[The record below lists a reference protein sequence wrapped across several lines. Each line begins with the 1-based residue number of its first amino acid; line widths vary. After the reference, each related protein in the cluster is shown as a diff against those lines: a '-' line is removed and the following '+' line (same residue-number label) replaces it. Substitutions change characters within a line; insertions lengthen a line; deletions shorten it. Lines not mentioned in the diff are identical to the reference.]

1 MKVVEE
7 LPALVYG
14 LKGIRELFGVSTT
27 TAQLYKNTWLKPAI
41 RQRGQ
46 TILIDTAKALELFD
60 ENYK

>member
-7 LPALVYG
+7 LPALVFG

-41 RQRGQ
+41 KQRNQ
-46 TILIDTAKALELFD
+46 IIIVDVAKALELFD
-60 ENYK
+60 ENKK